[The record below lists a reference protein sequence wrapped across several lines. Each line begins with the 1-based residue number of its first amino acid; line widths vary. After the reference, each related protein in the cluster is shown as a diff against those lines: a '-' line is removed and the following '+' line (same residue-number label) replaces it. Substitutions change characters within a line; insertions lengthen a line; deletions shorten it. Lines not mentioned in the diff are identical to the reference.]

1 MIPHPNLVAG
11 VLEVLERTFGQRLYA
26 DRVVDQVLRANK
38 RWGARD
44 RAFVAEHSYEIV
56 RWWSLLWHL
65 HGGEPAI
72 KRKPLKDLFD
82 TYWTWRSEGMP
93 VPSDLDVAVAQSY
106 APWFA
111 ARAATE
117 LGSDWPVLAAALNRP
132 AQVILRANT
141 LKASREAVLER
152 LTAEGIEA
160 AMSDVAPDALVL
172 AKRPRLQHLESFKDG
187 WYEVHDGGSQRIAA
201 YLDPQ
206 PGDRILDGCSGAAGK
221 ALHAAALARNQAEIL
236 CMDVES
242 YKLGEAEKRA
252 VRAGVQGLRTE
263 WIRSPRDVQRHAGW
277 ANKMLLDVPCSGTGV
292 IRRDVDTKW
301 KLQPDHL
308 ERTLETQYGILRDYS
323 DALQPDG
330 TLVYATCS
338 ILRSENEDQV
348 RRFLDEQDGTFTLRE
363 EVRITP
369 EHPHS
374 DGYYVAVLQKH

>member
-65 HGGEPAI
+65 HGSEPAI

-111 ARAATE
+111 ARAAAE

-323 DALQPDG
+323 EALQPGG

>member
-82 TYWTWRSEGMP
+82 TYWTWRSDGMP
-93 VPSDLDVAVAQSY
+93 VPNDLDVAVAQSY

-111 ARAATE
+111 ARAAAE

-132 AQVILRANT
+132 AHVILRANT

-152 LTAEGIEA
+152 LTAEGIDA
-160 AMSDVAPDALVL
+160 ALSDVAPNALVL

-201 YLDPQ
+201 YLDPK

-221 ALHAAALARNQAEIL
+221 ALHAAALAENQAEIL

-323 DALQPDG
+323 EALKPGG

-348 RRFLDEQDGTFTLRE
+348 RRFLDEQDSAYTLRE

>member
-44 RAFVAEHSYEIV
+44 RAFVAEHSYELV
-56 RWWSLLWHL
+56 RWWGLIWHL
-65 HGGEPAI
+65 HGTEPVV
-72 KRKPLKDLFD
+72 KRKQLKELFD
-82 TYWTWRSEGMP
+82 TYWTWRSEGMN
-93 VPSDLDVAVAQSY
+93 VPADLDVALAQSY

-111 ARAATE
+111 ERASAE
-117 LGSDWPVLAAALNRP
+117 LGTDWPVLATALNRP
-132 AQVILRANT
+132 AHVVLRANT
-141 LKASREAVLER
+141 LKTTREAVLER
-152 LTAEGIEA
+152 LTAEGVDA
-160 AMSDVAPDALVL
+160 ALSDVAPDALVL

-206 PGDRILDGCSGAAGK
+206 PGDRILDGCSGAGGK
-221 ALHAAALARNQAEIL
+221 ADRKSALAGNQAEIR
-236 CMDVES
+236 CMDVEA

-252 VRAGVQGLRTE
+252 LRAGVNGLRTE
-263 WIRSPRDVQRHAGW
+263 LIRSPRDVQRHSGW

-301 KLQPDHL
+301 KLQPEHL
-308 ERTLETQYGILRDYS
+308 ERTRETQYGILRDYS
-323 DALQPDG
+323 EALQSGG

-348 RRFLDEQDGTFTLRE
+348 RRFIDEKNGAYTLRE
-363 EVRITP
+363 EVRISP

-374 DGYYVAVLQKH
+374 DGYYVAVLHKH

>member
-1 MIPHPNLVAG
+1 VIPHPNLVAG

-82 TYWTWRSEGMP
+82 TYWTWRSDGMP
-93 VPSDLDVAVAQSY
+93 VPNDLDVAVAQSY

-111 ARAATE
+111 ARAAAE

-132 AQVILRANT
+132 AHVILRANT

-152 LTAEGIEA
+152 LTAEGIDA
-160 AMSDVAPDALVL
+160 ALSDVAPNALVL

-221 ALHAAALARNQAEIL
+221 ALHAAALAENQAEIL

-323 DALQPDG
+323 EALKPGG

-348 RRFLDEQDGTFTLRE
+348 RRFLDEQDGAYTLRE

>member
-82 TYWTWRSEGMP
+82 TYWTWRSDGMP

-323 DALQPDG
+323 DALQPGG

>member
-1 MIPHPNLVAG
+1 
-11 VLEVLERTFGQRLYA
+11 
-26 DRVVDQVLRANK
+26 
-38 RWGARD
+38 
-44 RAFVAEHSYEIV
+44 
-56 RWWSLLWHL
+56 
-65 HGGEPAI
+65 
-72 KRKPLKDLFD
+72 
-82 TYWTWRSEGMP
+82 MP
-93 VPSDLDVAVAQSY
+93 VPSDLDVVVAQSY

-111 ARAATE
+111 ARAAAE

-132 AQVILRANT
+132 AHVILRANT

-160 AMSDVAPDALVL
+160 AMSDVAPNALVL

-323 DALQPDG
+323 DALQPGG

-338 ILRSENEDQV
+338 ILRSENENQI
-348 RRFLDEQDGTFTLRE
+348 RRFLDEQGDAYSLRE

-369 EHPHS
+369 EHSHS

>member
-1 MIPHPNLVAG
+1 MTAHPNLVAG

-44 RAFVAEHSYEIV
+44 RAFVAEHSYEIL

-65 HGGEPAI
+65 HGGEAVI
-72 KRKPLKDLFD
+72 KRKPLKELFD
-82 TYWTWRSEGMP
+82 TYWAWRADGMVVPEG
-93 VPSDLDVAVAQSY
+93 LDVAVAQSY

-111 ARAATE
+111 ERAAAE
-117 LGSDWPVLAAALNRP
+117 LGTEWPSLAAALNRP
-132 AQVILRANT
+132 AYVVLRANA
-141 LKASREAVLER
+141 LKASREAVQER
-152 LTAEGIEA
+152 LSAEGIEA
-160 AMSDVAPDALVL
+160 APSDVAPDALVL

-187 WYEVHDGGSQRIAA
+187 WYEVQDGGSQRIAA
-201 YLDPQ
+201 YLNPEA
-206 PGDRILDGCSGAAGK
+206 GDRILDGCSGAGGK
-221 ALHAAALARNQAEIL
+221 ALHAAAMAGNEAEIL

-252 VRAGVQGLRTE
+252 ARAGVRGLRTE
-263 WIRSPRDVQRHAGW
+263 WIRSPRDVQRHEGW

-323 DALQPDG
+323 QALQPGG

-348 RRFLDEQDGTFTLRE
+348 RRFIDEEGGAYELRE
-363 EVRITP
+363 EVRIRP
-369 EHPHS
+369 DHPHS
-374 DGYYVAVLQKH
+374 DGYYVAVLKKH

>member
-65 HGGEPAI
+65 HGSEPAI

-172 AKRPRLQHLESFKDG
+172 AKRPRLQHLESFKDD
-187 WYEVHDGGSQRIAA
+187 WYDVHDGGSQRIAA

-323 DALQPDG
+323 EALQPGG

-348 RRFLDEQDGTFTLRE
+348 RRFLDEQGGAYSLRE

>member
-1 MIPHPNLVAG
+1 VIPHPNLVAG

-82 TYWTWRSEGMP
+82 TYWTWRSDGMP

-323 DALQPDG
+323 DALQPGG

>member
-82 TYWTWRSEGMP
+82 TYWTWRSDGMP

-111 ARAATE
+111 ARAAAE

-132 AQVILRANT
+132 AHVILRANT

-152 LTAEGIEA
+152 LTAEGIDA
-160 AMSDVAPDALVL
+160 ALSDVAPNALVL

-221 ALHAAALARNQAEIL
+221 ALHAAALAENQAEIL

-323 DALQPDG
+323 EALKPGG

-348 RRFLDEQDGTFTLRE
+348 RRFLDEQDGAYTLRE

>member
-82 TYWTWRSEGMP
+82 TYWTWRSDGMP
-93 VPSDLDVAVAQSY
+93 VPNDLDVAVAQSY

-111 ARAATE
+111 ARAAAE

-132 AQVILRANT
+132 AHVILRANT

-152 LTAEGIEA
+152 LTAEGIDA
-160 AMSDVAPDALVL
+160 ALSDVAPNALVL

-301 KLQPDHL
+301 MLQPDHL

-348 RRFLDEQDGTFTLRE
+348 RRFLDEQDGAYSLRE

>member
-252 VRAGVQGLRTE
+252 VRAGVHGLRTE

-348 RRFLDEQDGTFTLRE
+348 RRFLDEQGGAYSLRE

>member
-323 DALQPDG
+323 DALQPGG